1 MTSTTITYETII
13 AQLMPKQNV
22 FSLQPNIIMK
32 ASDFPVFKDI
42 FDDVFYRI
50 GITNMYMGKN
60 ISLQNSI
67 MYCVD
72 SQYNNKDIESIINTI
87 NNISDDIEK
96 IVKELQINIFI
107 FDFKNNIIECIYNG
121 DYMNPWRPSI
131 YLARYDEWWEPI
143 IVKDLRI
150 FSFSS
155 PRANV
160 LKHNILNM
168 EVYKYNTKDN
178 ITINDNFNEIITLD
192 GFMKNA
198 NAHNNTD
205 SEELF
210 IAPVIPTRGKLDKMK
225 KDDLIALCNTLNKII
240 NISKPTKK
248 DLIDIITN

>member
-1 MTSTTITYETII
+1 MTTITYETII
-13 AQLMPKQNV
+13 AHLMPKQNT

-32 ASDFPVFKDI
+32 ASDFPLFKDI

-60 ISLQNSI
+60 ISLQNSV
-67 MYCVD
+67 MYCID
-72 SQYNNKDIESIINTI
+72 SQYNNKDIESIVNTI
-87 NNISDDIEK
+87 PDNIEK

-107 FDFKNNIIECIYNG
+107 FDFKNNNIECVHTG

-131 YLARYDEWWEPI
+131 YLARYAEWWEPI
-143 IVKDLRI
+143 VVKDLRI

-155 PRANV
+155 ARANI

-168 EVYKYNTKDN
+168 DVYRYEMKDN
-178 ITINDNFNEIITLD
+178 IMINDNFTEVMTLE
-192 GFMKNA
+192 GFIKNT
-198 NAHNNTD
+198 NND
-205 SEELF
+205 SEEVF
-210 IAPVIPTRGKLDKMK
+210 IAPVIPTKGKLDKMK
-225 KDDLIALCNTLNKII
+225 KDELIALCNTLNKII

>member
-1 MTSTTITYETII
+1 MTTITYETII
-13 AQLMPKQNV
+13 AHLMPKQNM

-32 ASDFPVFKDI
+32 ASDFPVFKEI
-42 FDDVFYRI
+42 FDDIFYRI

-72 SQYNNKDIESIINTI
+72 SLYNNKDIDSIVNTI

-107 FDFKNNIIECIYNG
+107 FDFKNKIIECVYNG

-131 YLARYDEWWEPI
+131 YLARYEEWWEPI
-143 IVKDLRI
+143 VVKDLRI

-155 PRANV
+155 PRANI

-168 EVYKYNTKDN
+168 DVYKYNTKDD
-178 ITINDNFNEIITLD
+178 ITINDNFNEIMTLE
-192 GFMKNA
+192 GFIKNT
-198 NAHNNTD
+198 NTD

-240 NISKPTKK
+240 HISKPTKK
-248 DLIDIITN
+248 DIIDIITN

>member
-1 MTSTTITYETII
+1 MTTITYETII
-13 AQLMPKQNV
+13 QYLMPKQNI
-22 FSLQPNIIMK
+22 FSLQPNIVMK
-32 ASDFPVFKDI
+32 SEDFSMFKDI

-50 GITNMYMGKN
+50 GITNTYMGKN
-60 ISLQNSI
+60 ISLINSI

-72 SQYNNKDIESIINTI
+72 SQYNNKDIEGILNTI
-87 NNISDDIEK
+87 NNNDIEK

-107 FDFKNNIIECIYNG
+107 FDFKNNTIKCVYNG

-131 YLARYDEWWEPI
+131 YLAQYDEWWEPI
-143 IVKDLRI
+143 VVKDLRV

-168 EVYKYNTKDN
+168 DVYRYNTKDN
-178 ITINDNFNEIITLD
+178 ITINDNFNEIMTLE
-192 GFMKNA
+192 GFMKKPT
-198 NAHNNTD
+198 NNTD

-248 DLIDIITN
+248 DLIDIIMN

>member
-1 MTSTTITYETII
+1 MTTITYETII
-13 AQLMPKQNV
+13 AHLMPKQNT

-50 GITNMYMGKN
+50 GIANTYMGKN
-60 ISLQNSI
+60 ISLVNSI

-72 SQYNNKDIESIINTI
+72 SQYNNKDIEGILNTI
-87 NNISDDIEK
+87 NNDDIEK

-107 FDFKNNIIECIYNG
+107 FDFKNNTIECVYNG

-143 IVKDLRI
+143 VVKDLRV

-168 EVYKYNTKDN
+168 DVYRYNTKDN
-178 ITINDNFNEIITLD
+178 ITINDNFNEIMTIEGFIKKITN
-192 GFMKNA
+192 NA
-198 NAHNNTD
+198 NTD

-225 KDDLIALCNTLNKII
+225 KDELIALCNTLNKII

-248 DLIDIITN
+248 DLIDIIMN

>member
-1 MTSTTITYETII
+1 MTTITYETII
-13 AQLMPKQNV
+13 SHLMPKQNT

-50 GITNMYMGKN
+50 GITNTYMGKN

-72 SQYNNKDIESIINTI
+72 SQYNNKDIEGILNTINTI
-87 NNISDDIEK
+87 NNNDIDK

-107 FDFKNNIIECIYNG
+107 FDFKNNVIECVYTG

-143 IVKDLRI
+143 VVKDLRV

-168 EVYKYNTKDN
+168 DVYRYNTKDN
-178 ITINDNFNEIITLD
+178 ITINDNFNEIMTLE
-192 GFMKNA
+192 GFMKKTTNT
-198 NAHNNTD
+198 NTD

-225 KDDLIALCNTLNKII
+225 KDDLVALCNTLNKII

-248 DLIDIITN
+248 DLIDIIMN

>member
-1 MTSTTITYETII
+1 MTTITYETII
-13 AQLMPKQNV
+13 AHLMPKQNT

-32 ASDFPVFKDI
+32 ASDFPLFKDI

-60 ISLQNSI
+60 ISLQNSV
-67 MYCVD
+67 MYCID
-72 SQYNNKDIESIINTI
+72 SQYNNKDIESIVNTI
-87 NNISDDIEK
+87 SDNIEN
-96 IVKELQINIFI
+96 IVKELHINIFI
-107 FDFKNNIIECIYNG
+107 FDFKNNNIECVHDG

-131 YLARYDEWWEPI
+131 YLAHCDEWWEPI
-143 IVKDLRI
+143 VVKDLRI

-155 PRANV
+155 ARANI

-168 EVYKYNTKDN
+168 NVYRYNTKDN
-178 ITINDNFNEIITLD
+178 ITINDNFNEVIILE
-192 GFMKNA
+192 GFIKNTTT
-198 NAHNNTD
+198 ND

-210 IAPVIPTRGKLDKMK
+210 IAPIIPTRGKLDKMK
-225 KDDLIALCNTLNKII
+225 KDELIALCNTLNKII

>member
-1 MTSTTITYETII
+1 MTTITYETII
-13 AQLMPKQNV
+13 AHLMPKQNM

-32 ASDFPVFKDI
+32 ASDFPVFKEI
-42 FDDVFYRI
+42 FDDIFYRI

-72 SQYNNKDIESIINTI
+72 SLYNNKDIDSIVNTI

-107 FDFKNNIIECIYNG
+107 FDFKNKIIECVYNG

-131 YLARYDEWWEPI
+131 YLARYEEWWEPI
-143 IVKDLRI
+143 VVKDLRI

-155 PRANV
+155 PRANI

-168 EVYKYNTKDN
+168 DVYKYNTKDD
-178 ITINDNFNEIITLD
+178 ITINDNFNEIMTLE
-192 GFMKNA
+192 GFIKNT
-198 NAHNNTD
+198 NTD

-225 KDDLIALCNTLNKII
+225 KDD
-240 NISKPTKK
+240 
-248 DLIDIITN
+248 